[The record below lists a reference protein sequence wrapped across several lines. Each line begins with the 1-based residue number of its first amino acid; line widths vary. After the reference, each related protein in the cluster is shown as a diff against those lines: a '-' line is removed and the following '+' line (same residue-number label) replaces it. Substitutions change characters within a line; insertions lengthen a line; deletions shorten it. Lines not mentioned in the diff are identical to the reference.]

1 MTPIDDVSQS
11 HTLIATHA
19 PYTNLISHSLTPPDF
34 SQLLDLTDIYIFT
47 KDILGCY
54 TYVNKNMQAF
64 LGASLT
70 EIIGRNNSDFFDP
83 ALSHELQLCDRKVLA
98 LGEVISS
105 EETTLNKINQEQQVF
120 LILKSPLRNSLGN
133 IIGLLGISTDISER
147 KKAERSLATQQANL
161 NLALANIN
169 EGLVISNIDGKL
181 ISFNDAFVSCARNNV
196 QGALMFIDLDIFKLL
211 NNSLNHDIGDV
222 LLQQVATRLQSCV
235 REGDT
240 VARLGD
246 DEFISLIQ
254 NLSRLGSVATSQ
266 SEMIAEKILTSLRT
280 PYKLKQHDYIS
291 TPSIGYALFKDHN
304 SSIES
309 ILKQADIAMYQT
321 KSAAR
326 NNIRFFDQ
334 SMQDNISARA
344 SLENELRMAS
354 HHNQFQLYYQ
364 PQVDNQGKLTGTEAL
379 IRWHHPTRGLLLPL
393 DFIPIAE
400 EMGLIAL
407 IGEWAIKV
415 ACLQLLSWANSK
427 ASQHLHIAVNI
438 STYQFLQK
446 NFPQRVLDI
455 LSCTGAKAS
464 LLKLEITESLLIDNV
479 EDVIKKMSILKAQG
493 VCFSLDDFGT
503 GYSSLYY
510 LKKLPLDQL
519 KIDLSF
525 VRDILIDANDAVI
538 SQTIL
543 ALAKSMD
550 LNVIAE
556 GVETQAQRDFLAQQ
570 GCLDF
575 QGYLFGVAMPIEQFE
590 ALFFV

>member
-1 MTPIDDVSQS
+1 MVHDVTQERLADSALKAANAQLLS
-11 HTLIATHA
+11 FIVHA
-19 PYTNLISHSLTPPDF
+19 PVSMAMFDRNMNYLAASEQWRLQFKLNH
-34 SQLLDLTDIYIFT
+34 QDIR
-47 KDILGCY
+47 
-54 TYVNKNMQAF
+54 
-64 LGASLT
+64 
-70 EIIGRNNSDFFDP
+70 GRNHYELNPDLP
-83 ALSHELQLCDRKVLA
+83 IQWQAIHQQGLSGATLKAYDELW
-98 LGEVISS
+98 
-105 EETTLNKINQEQQVF
+105 TQENGREYF
-120 LILKSPLRNSLGN
+120 LDWAVSPWHDDTGF
-133 IIGLLGISTDISER
+133 IAGITVYADDI
-147 KKAERSLATQQANL
+147 
-161 NLALANIN
+161 
-169 EGLVISNIDGKL
+169 
-181 ISFNDAFVSCARNNV
+181 
-196 QGALMFIDLDIFKLL
+196 
-211 NNSLNHDIGDV
+211 
-222 LLQQVATRLQSCV
+222 
-235 REGDT
+235 
-240 VARLGD
+240 
-246 DEFISLIQ
+246 
-254 NLSRLGSVATSQ
+254 
-266 SEMIAEKILTSLRT
+266 
-280 PYKLKQHDYIS
+280 
-291 TPSIGYALFKDHN
+291 
-304 SSIES
+304 
-309 ILKQADIAMYQT
+309 
-321 KSAAR
+321 

-334 SMQDNISARA
+334 SMQDNLSDRA
-344 SLENELRMAS
+344 ILENELRMAS

-379 IRWHHPTRGLLLPL
+379 IRWHHPTRGLLLPI

-407 IGEWAIKV
+407 IGEWAIEV
-415 ACLQLLSWANSK
+415 ACRQLLSWANSK

-455 LSCTGAKAS
+455 LSYTGAKAS

-479 EDVIKKMSILKAQG
+479 EDVITKMSILKAQG

-519 KIDLSF
+519 KIDQSF
-525 VRDILIDANDAVI
+525 VRDLVIDANDAAI

-543 ALAKSMD
+543 ALAKSMN

>member
-1 MTPIDDVSQS
+1 MTPIDDVSQPD
-11 HTLIATHA
+11 TLNATHA

-34 SQLLDLTDIYIFT
+34 NQLLDLTDIYIFT

-54 TYVNKNMQAF
+54 TYVNKNIQAF

-70 EIIGRNNSDFFDP
+70 EIIGRNDSVFFDP
-83 ALSHELQLCDRKVLA
+83 ALSHELQLCDRRVLA

-105 EETTLNKINQEQQVF
+105 EETTLNKISQEQQVF

-133 IIGLLGISTDISER
+133 IIGLLGISTDISDR

-161 NLALANIN
+161 SLALANIN
-169 EGLVISNIDGKL
+169 EGLVISNIDGKV
-181 ISFNDAFVSCARNNV
+181 ISFNDAFASCARNNV
-196 QGALMFIDLDIFKLL
+196 HGALMFIDLDNFKLL
-211 NNSLNHDIGDV
+211 NDPLSHDIDDI
-222 LLQQVATRLQSCV
+222 LLQQVAERLQSC
-235 REGDT
+235 EGDT
-240 VARLGD
+240 VARLGG

-254 NLSRLGSVATSQ
+254 NLSPLASVATSQ

-291 TPSIGYALFKDHN
+291 TPSIGYTLFKDHN

-321 KSAAR
+321 KSAGR

-407 IGEWAIKV
+407 IGEWAIEV

-479 EDVIKKMSILKAQG
+479 EDVITKMSILKAQG

-525 VRDILIDANDAVI
+525 VHDILIDANDAVI